1 MSPVYDQENNKLPQ
15 EEIKC
20 DELAVKLRRKKAGI
34 SEDAPVCAIAL
45 SGGGIRSATFSF
57 GLLRALAKN
66 KLLHRFDYMSTVSGG
81 GYIGGAVGRLYDD
94 QQDTEKVEEGLKDDH
109 SLLLWWLRN
118 NGRYLIPAG
127 LRDTGQAI
135 AYMLRGLLASHFEA
149 ATLIL
154 FLAALTLWP
163 TLFANLIEPNK
174 FSETG
179 IWHGLALLPA
189 FFAAYQISAYWLV
202 RPRGKEKG
210 KDRQYIDGHIN
221 AADAFLVGLAT
232 LAGVIIAYWHLWGF
246 SGVIIGLFLII
257 PMLAAIRHV
266 LFYRQ
271 RQEVT
276 AAEMRLKHTE
286 RLSYALGIILVF
298 LLLYSVEISSYCLKN
313 HFAYSSGWLF
323 SAPALTALIFRF
335 SLLKKTGLL
344 KWLKKVGIFPVLSI
358 VGYAV
363 LLLMLIGCAT
373 LLRVLLSGIA
383 GLSIALESHD
393 WIMFATDT
401 LFILMI
407 LLFFYLSKQNIA
419 VLNLSSMHNLY
430 RARLERA
437 YVSVG
442 NYTGKAFQGPRFPCS
457 PLMTYDRQWIEGTR
471 RLTET
476 RSGDDVS
483 LDQYQPHLYGGPIH
497 LINCCINQTVDDR
510 TGNYNADRKG
520 VSLTLSALGV
530 EIGTSDPQPHDPQY
544 FKDECLSKW
553 LAISGAAAATGM
565 GSRTKGGIAALL
577 FISGLRLG
585 YWNKSLL
592 PAPGKNEQ
600 GKEKGRKRTKFEEW
614 ASRFPRQSAIV
625 GEMFAHFPGLNSE
638 NWYIS
643 DGGHFDNTGVYALL
657 KRRVSLIVL
666 ADCGADPAY
675 GYEDVENLVRKAKI
689 DYATFIEFVGNTRVQ
704 APFSHLFTTP
714 ETLTTEPNPAPFLLA
729 RVVYPDRPQPG
740 VLIVVKPHLVG
751 QLPLDID
758 QYAKKNSVFPQ
769 QTTGDQFF
777 DEAQW
782 EAYHQLGLLLGEQLT
797 EEVLAKAHTWI

>member
-1 MSPVYDQENNKLPQ
+1 MSPVYEQGNNNPHQ

-20 DELAVKLRRKKAGI
+20 DEQAVKLRREKAGI
-34 SEDAPVCAIAL
+34 SEDVPVYAIAL
-45 SGGGIRSATFSF
+45 SGGGIRSATFSL

-66 KLLHRFDYMSTVSGG
+66 KILHRFDYMSTVSGG
-81 GYIGGAVGRLYDD
+81 GYIGGAVGRLYDNK
-94 QQDTEKVEEGLKDDH
+94 QNAEKVEEGLKDDR

-127 LRDTGQAI
+127 LRDKGQAI
-135 AYMLRGLLASHFEA
+135 AYVLRGLLASHFEA

-163 TLFANLIEPNK
+163 TLFASLSEPNK
-174 FSETG
+174 FSVTG
-179 IWHGLALLPA
+179 IWLWLALLPA
-189 FFAAYQISAYWLV
+189 LFAAYQISAYWLV

-210 KDRQYIDGHIN
+210 KDRQYIDGNIN
-221 AADAFLVGLAT
+221 IADAFLVGLAM
-232 LAGVIIAYWHLWGF
+232 LVGVIVVYYHLGGF
-246 SGVIIGLFLII
+246 GGIIVALFLII

-271 RQEVT
+271 GEKVT
-276 AAEMRLKHTE
+276 AAEMRLTHTE
-286 RLSYALGIILVF
+286 RLSYALGVIAVF
-298 LLLYSVEISSYCLKN
+298 LFLFVVEVSAYALKAHSVYL
-313 HFAYSSGWLF
+313 SGWLF
-323 SAPALTALIFRF
+323 SSSALMVLIFR
-335 SLLKKTGLL
+335 LGQLNKTGFL
-344 KWLKKVGIFPVLSI
+344 KWLKKAGVFPVLSI

-363 LLLMLIGCAT
+363 LLLMLIGCVI
-373 LLRVLLSGIA
+373 LLRMLLSGVA
-383 GLSIALESHD
+383 SLRIALEPH
-393 WIMFATDT
+393 WIMFIADT
-401 LFILMI
+401 TFIFLI
-407 LLFFYLSKQNIA
+407 FIFFYLSKNNIA

-442 NYTGKAFQGPRFPCS
+442 NYAGKAFQGPRFPCS
-457 PLMTYDRQWIEGTR
+457 PLMKYDRKWVEGTS

-483 LDQYQPHLYGGPIH
+483 LGQYRPHLYGGPIH

-530 EIGTSDPQPHDPQY
+530 EIGTSCPQRHDLQY
-544 FKDECLSKW
+544 VKDECLSKW

-592 PAPGKNEQ
+592 SAPGKNERCE
-600 GKEKGRKRTKFEEW
+600 EKGRKRTKFEAW
-614 ASRFPRQSAIV
+614 ASRCPRQSAIV
-625 GEMFAHFPGLNSE
+625 GEMFAQFPGLNSE

-689 DYATFIEFVGNTRVQ
+689 DYATFIEFVDNTRVQ
-704 APFSHLFTTP
+704 ASFASLFTTP
-714 ETLTTEPNPAPFLLA
+714 EMLTTEPNPAPFLLA

-740 VLIVVKPHLVG
+740 VLIVVKPHLVDP
-751 QLPLDID
+751 LPLDVD
-758 QYAKKNSVFPQ
+758 QYAKRNHVFPQ

-782 EAYHQLGLLLGEQLT
+782 EAYHQLGLLLGESLT
-797 EEVLAKAHTWI
+797 EEVLAKAHSWI